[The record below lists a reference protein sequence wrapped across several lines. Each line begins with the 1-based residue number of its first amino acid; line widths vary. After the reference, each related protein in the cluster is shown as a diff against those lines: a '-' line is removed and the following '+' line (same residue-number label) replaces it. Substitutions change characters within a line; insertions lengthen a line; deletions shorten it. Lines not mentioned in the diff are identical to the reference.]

1 MMRRFV
7 SVLGAMLIA
16 AACATNWVHPNPG
29 ADWDAAYAD
38 CFPKAEAAGGG
49 KVDKQAMED
58 CLKAKGWEVS
68 KPHRPG
74 QQHRSRRPI
83 PRSYCGKPSC

>member
-16 AACATNWVHPNPG
+16 AGCATTWVHPDPN

-38 CFPKAEAAGGG
+38 CSSKAEAAGSGE
-49 KVDKQAMED
+49 VDKQVMKD
-58 CLKAKGWEVS
+58 CLEAKGWVED
-68 KPHRPG
+68 KT
-74 QQHRSRRPI
+74 SRRRQSSRPRRSSR
-83 PRSYCGKPSC
+83 PRSY